1 MSLNVR
7 KNQEEMSNQQVDQ
20 IIAFILF
27 NFYFIAEKAETP
39 KKMKAVSPYK
49 GPPGKVS
56 LSKGDEVEVVAPD
69 DDGWTVVRNSK
80 GKEGRVPTDQLGEG
94 CRNIITNVILN

>member
-1 MSLNVR
+1 
-7 KNQEEMSNQQVDQ
+7 
-20 IIAFILF
+20 
-27 NFYFIAEKAETP
+27 
-39 KKMKAVSPYK
+39 MKAMSPYK

-80 GKEGRVPTDQLGEG
+80 GKEGPVPTDQLGEG
-94 CRNIITNVILN
+94 CRNIITNVILNQLIRWLLRC